1 MPCEDKFIS
10 VESAA
15 NILGVHSNTIYR
27 AIKAGEI
34 PFIRIGNQ
42 YRIPANFHQDKLQR
56 TRPTPKLTEAEQE
69 LFDESDED
77 YLKLAL

>member
-10 VESAA
+10 VEDAA
-15 NILGVHSNTIYR
+15 NLLDVHVNTIYR
-27 AIKAGEI
+27 AIKSGEI
-34 PFIRIGNQ
+34 PFIRIGSQ
-42 YRIPANFHQDKLQR
+42 YRIPEGFHLAKLQR
-56 TRPTPKLTEAEQE
+56 TKTAPKLTKAEQE